1 MKCPDCNSED
11 IRRSRR
17 HGLREGMTLRHKN
30 EAPFRC
36 RSCDLRFIAQND
48 AVAPDSTDHYV
59 PFAGYLGLAGWSRRV
74 FTDQMILGSLLVA
87 TLLVLVLVVVALA
100 FGWIDPALLHLDE
113 AIPPPNG

>member
-1 MKCPDCNSED
+1 
-11 IRRSRR
+11 
-17 HGLREGMTLRHKN
+17 MTLRHKN